1 MRASM
6 GSILALGIL
15 FSSFGIKPVTLITL
29 AQLANG
35 ILLPLISGWLIWMS
49 TRKEL
54 LGKYALSKSGILL
67 GVVIWAITLILGI
80 KSFGAVFG
88 WF

>member
-1 MRASM
+1 
-6 GSILALGIL
+6 
-15 FSSFGIKPVTLITL
+15 
-29 AQLANG
+29 
-35 ILLPLISGWLIWMS
+35 
-49 TRKEL
+49 
-54 LGKYALSKSGILL
+54 LGKYSLSKSGILL